1 MTDQA
6 FELRP
11 PAQGLAVSP
20 SGGTRAA
27 PHLHSIYAPPT
38 QISGHLRLVRART
51 RAPDTGAHTL
61 PVRTSHEFASPVNVG
76 LCGPHS
82 MCSALRRHSRVR
94 HRRLLRLHLREPL
107 DPYRARASPTSRRC
121 GPRGTLVPSSMWR
134 TEHRGGGLLRCS
146 ISPPHAVPGSI
157 HAFCVIAFRYSS
169 AMPIAVAR
177 WPTQA
182 APCQRVSFSP
192 RLLSL
197 PRAHALT

>member
-61 PVRTSHEFASPVNVG
+61 PVRPSHEFASPCQ
-76 LCGPHS
+76 CGFVRAAFDVQRAATALEGTAS
-82 MCSALRRHSRVR
+82 QASATSSARAARPLSGT
-94 HRRLLRLHLREPL
+94 REPHQ
-107 DPYRARASPTSRRC
+107 SPLRTSRHARPIINVAHRSSVI
-121 GPRGTLVPSSMWR
+121 PRPSAHQSQAFAIPER
-134 TEHRGGGLLRCS
+134 TSVGEH
-146 ISPPHAVPGSI
+146 V
-157 HAFCVIAFRYSS
+157 
-169 AMPIAVAR
+169 
-177 WPTQA
+177 
-182 APCQRVSFSP
+182 
-192 RLLSL
+192 
-197 PRAHALT
+197 